1 MLSFTNLVIN
11 VSIHMI
17 RCTILFTINTNYILV
32 QGFNTG
38 VVLYRFDRMRNN
50 KIYNSYLN
58 SAKVKELVD
67 E

>member
-1 MLSFTNLVIN
+1 
-11 VSIHMI
+11 MI